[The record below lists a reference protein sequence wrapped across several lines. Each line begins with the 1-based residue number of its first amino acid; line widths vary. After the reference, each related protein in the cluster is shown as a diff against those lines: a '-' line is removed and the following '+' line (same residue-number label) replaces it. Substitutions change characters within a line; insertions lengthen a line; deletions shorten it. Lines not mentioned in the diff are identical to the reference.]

1 MLIANDKNKSTRR
14 ILFIGTAILTICL
27 FTCLANVAGVKTALM
42 DKSKESF
49 SNVIQTSERILAKN
63 LESSRDIVLITA
75 NLLSNDELA
84 TKQTDI
90 YSTLKEKQDSSD
102 FDFFLFRSLTG
113 SFYSEEGLA
122 SDIVDEYNFAWLTE
136 TEKSYWGLVNIS
148 NTEEAHYV
156 VAFVEPVYSG
166 NAKIG
171 NVVAVKDFSSF
182 LSDKS
187 LDKIYE
193 YGQCYIT
200 DNNGEVINA
209 SSYSKSYIDNNKN
222 VYDGLI
228 NYAKHSSAER
238 LSIRNFESAMANKA
252 SDEMTFMSYEG
263 NIYRIEYSQVSNLRG
278 LYFVCFY
285 DESAL
290 EAEISPVVAS
300 SAFTCIIT
308 IILMIALISYVWV
321 SSKRANDTIER
332 IAYSD
337 EITRG
342 KNLNYFKNRAVSL
355 MQSNMETPY
364 LVQRFDIA
372 NFRYINEAYGHN
384 RADEI
389 LKGCIELSK
398 THFLEKEICVRMNA
412 DQFIVFSE
420 NNEGVDRR
428 RDSYI
433 RALNEYARSI
443 GVKYPIRLK
452 FGIYQ
457 VRKHDKDIDV
467 IIDRANVA
475 RKSLK
480 SDDKSLMAYYSDSL
494 VTEMRKSDKIESEM
508 QKALDTGEFNL
519 YFQPKWDIVANK
531 LSGAEVLVRW
541 IKPDGS
547 IIYPDSFISIFEKN
561 GFIEKLDFYML
572 ETVCKKMKKLMDLG
586 VEICPISINQSR
598 ILLNNPDYVNIVERI
613 LQRNSLPKEFVELEL
628 TETVFM
634 NEQEKMK
641 EVMNKLRK
649 LEISLSMDDFGSGY
663 SSLNILKDI
672 PFNILKIDR
681 VFFSESITSES
692 STWILQKI
700 IEMAEGLGIHVVCE
714 GVETLEQVELLRRI
728 GCRYVQGYYYS
739 RPIPYIEF
747 IQKYLGATDEISET
761 VRQYH

>member
-42 DKSKESF
+42 NKSRESF
-49 SNVIQTSERILAKN
+49 SNQIHTAERILAKN
-63 LESSRDIVLITA
+63 LEASKEIVSITA
-75 NLLSNDELA
+75 KLLSDDELA
-84 TKQTDI
+84 PKQAKI
-90 YSTLKEKQDSSD
+90 YSTLKEKQDDSD

-113 SFYSEEGLA
+113 SFYSAEGLA
-122 SDIVDEYNFAWLTE
+122 SDVVNKYSFAWLTE
-136 TEKSYWGLVNIS
+136 TDKTFWGLVNIS
-148 NTEEAHYV
+148 NTKEEHYV

-166 NAKIG
+166 SAKIG
-171 NVVAVKDFSSF
+171 NVVAVKDLSSF

-187 LDKIYE
+187 LEDIYQ

-200 DNNGEVINA
+200 DNNGFIINA

-228 NYAKHSSAER
+228 DYAKHSSSER
-238 LSIRNFESAMANKA
+238 LSIRNFESAMASKA
-252 SDEMTFMSYEG
+252 SDEMTFMSYQG
-263 NIYRIEYSQVSNLRG
+263 DIYRIEYSQVSNLRG
-278 LYFVCFY
+278 LYFLCLY
-285 DESAL
+285 NESTL
-290 EAEISPVVAS
+290 EAEISPIVAS

-308 IILMIALISYVWV
+308 IILMIALITYVWI

-342 KNLNYFKNRAVSL
+342 KNLNYFKNRAAFL

-389 LKGCIELSK
+389 LRGCIELAK

-433 RALNEYARSI
+433 RALNEHARSI

-480 SDDKSLMAYYSDSL
+480 SDDKSLLAYYSDSL

-508 QKALDTGEFNL
+508 QKALDMGEFNL
-519 YFQPKWDIVANK
+519 YFQPKWDIVENK

-541 IKPDGS
+541 IKPD
-547 IIYPDSFISIFEKN
+547 P
-561 GFIEKLDFYML
+561 
-572 ETVCKKMKKLMDLG
+572 
-586 VEICPISINQSR
+586 
-598 ILLNNPDYVNIVERI
+598 
-613 LQRNSLPKEFVELEL
+613 
-628 TETVFM
+628 
-634 NEQEKMK
+634 
-641 EVMNKLRK
+641 
-649 LEISLSMDDFGSGY
+649 
-663 SSLNILKDI
+663 
-672 PFNILKIDR
+672 
-681 VFFSESITSES
+681 
-692 STWILQKI
+692 
-700 IEMAEGLGIHVVCE
+700 
-714 GVETLEQVELLRRI
+714 
-728 GCRYVQGYYYS
+728 
-739 RPIPYIEF
+739 
-747 IQKYLGATDEISET
+747 
-761 VRQYH
+761 